1 MKQKN
6 LLKKSSREREMK
18 KKVKTDGEKVKS
30 IIADAGGQIVGR
42 TKLQKIAYLLE
53 IAEEGEGF
61 YFDYHHYGPYSEDLT
76 RAASIAKM
84 VGDIAEKEH
93 PTGWGGSYSIYTTS
107 DLGQQIG
114 VRQSLAKAAAK
125 ANSVVLEL
133 AATAAYF
140 AVNCK
145 DDPWKETERRKP
157 DKAEDGRLDEAK
169 KLYQELCAISKKL
182 PAI

>member
-1 MKQKN
+1 ME
-6 LLKKSSREREMK
+6 KKI
-18 KKVKTDGEKVKS
+18 KTDGEKVKS

-53 IAEEGEGF
+53 VAGEGEGF

-76 RAASIAKM
+76 RAASIASM
-84 VGDIAEKEH
+84 AGEIKEDKRVAN
-93 PTGWGGSYSIYTTS
+93 WGGSYSIYTVPAAAQET
-107 DLGQQIG
+107 GP
-114 VRQSLAKAAAK
+114 RQRLVKAAAE

-140 AVNCK
+140 AVNGK
-145 DDPWKETERRKP
+145 NDPWKETEARKP
-157 DKAEDGRLDEAK
+157 DKAADGRIDEAK
-169 KLYQELCAISKKL
+169 RLYEELRSISYNL